1 MPTISNLQGNLRLNS
16 GVFEIV
22 QGTGI
27 IPKLYTSSSVAPV
40 GITTGLSS
48 KINTLTT
55 PWSLITGYDLG
66 LKFASDF
73 DLRYHLQNQYWLFL
87 TGQSPTGPFSV
98 YSGIEGIQ
106 SNSTGLNLL
115 RNNLPA
121 TFYPKVLVLPL
132 DIESKLNKMFNSGS
146 YGLSQNDKINFGI
159 VDSPLEKI
167 NVSGNIYLRSPD
179 SSRYI
184 RFSTKNGG
192 MVDFAINSDPSKKS
206 LPNVTIG
213 QGNYVEYTT
222 PDAYGKYPDSN
233 YLIGKDN
240 VIYSSGNT
248 LGTPSALS
256 IYGIQNLASGCI
268 DAQVFGN
275 QNKLLSGR
283 GYTVNGAYNKLT
295 QCADVV
301 VYGRNTNI
309 TNGKNVVAV
318 GNSNTTPTN
327 AKSLMDVVLL
337 GSSNKLDCPIS
348 AQPLNHDTIILIGT
362 DQYIY
367 GSGAANISLIGKR
380 NSILSLTGNKALD
393 VSNISIYG
401 SFNNLSG
408 QNLNS
413 DILGDYNLNINSFN
427 NTLLGDAN
435 SNSGIF
441 NTSSLGSN
449 NYTSS
454 VDKLSSL
461 GNDNIAYNINDF
473 LILGKLNQVGPG
485 TESKGFSIR
494 SGVLIRAED
503 IKNYNLSG
511 GIILGQNNK
520 HGISQSTTIGVS
532 NRNYPSHGTIDSG
545 SHSFILGNYNTS
557 SGARN
562 IVIGAFSAITGDV
575 YTPNSSNISL
585 GYENQLRYSQNSV
598 VIGAQNSISSTSG
611 AGHVQNN
618 SNFVLGTNNYFRN
631 SSNNLAIG
639 VGNYFFNETGK
650 VKISLPD
657 GAHMT
662 LTKSSVDFGEAIIKA
677 SNIRVDNPV
686 AVTSS
691 SLDASSTINVAD
703 SLNAVAQ
710 SRLLRRFDGTDS
722 SIFATAISGSGIAST
737 KYSLSNRIYND
748 AFKTMKMPAQ
758 IEFCGCAGLTGT
770 IATGIYDLYYL
781 PTYGKFTGLGAV
793 NSVTPTT
800 GIPYNDFVNGKAPF
814 VEIRRASAV
823 YDYIKKENITY
834 GHPWKESY
842 PYYFYAKFE
851 APNKYAIIS
860 YTSAFTSGITSY
872 NSGDSNYTG
881 QCAKFLGLWAL
892 YTGTGYQHNTY
903 NVNNKPVLINTYR
916 SGQFSGWKYGD
927 LSYLNPNEIPL
938 EDWYG
943 SGSWIQSGVGQKLI
957 SGFGVFPTAPIG
969 NTPVNLKPVV
979 DLKRIRF
986 MSIALGYENTLDNI
1000 PGAFIPI
1007 YY

>member
-27 IPKLYTSSSVAPV
+27 IPKLYTSSSVAPA
-40 GITTGLSS
+40 GIVTGSS
-48 KINTLTT
+48 TRINTSTT

-66 LKFASDF
+66 LSFASDF

-87 TGQSPTGPFSV
+87 TGVSPTGPFSV

-106 SNSTGLNLL
+106 SNSTGLNIL

-146 YGLSQNDKINFGI
+146 YGLSMNDKINFGI

-179 SSRYI
+179 TSRYI

-192 MVDFAINSDPSKKS
+192 IVDFAINSDPSKKS
-206 LPNVTIG
+206 SPNLTIG
-213 QGNYVEYTT
+213 QGNFVDYAK

-240 VIYSSGNT
+240 VIYSSGST
-248 LGTPSALS
+248 LGAPSSLA

-268 DAQVFGN
+268 DTQVFGA
-275 QNKLLSGR
+275 QNKIFSGR
-283 GYTVNGAYNKLT
+283 GYTVNGAYNKFT
-295 QCADVV
+295 KCSDVV
-301 VYGRNTNI
+301 VFGRNTDI
-309 TNGKNVVAV
+309 TNGENIVAI
-318 GNSNTTPTN
+318 GNSNTCPTN
-327 AKSLMDVVLL
+327 AKALMDVVLV
-337 GSSNKLDCPIS
+337 GSSNILDYPTGV
-348 AQPLNHDTIILIGT
+348 PLSDSNTIILIGT
-362 DQYIY
+362 DQYVY
-367 GSGAANISLIGKR
+367 GSGASNISLIGKR
-380 NSILSLTGNKALD
+380 NSIISFENDETFGVTN
-393 VSNISIYG
+393 VSIYG
-401 SFNNLSG
+401 SYNNLSG
-408 QNLNS
+408 KNFNS
-413 DILGDYNLNINSFN
+413 DILGDFNINTNTSN
-427 NTLLGDAN
+427 NTLLGDSN

-441 NTSSLGSN
+441 NSSVLGSN
-449 NYTSS
+449 NYTLS
-454 VDKLSSL
+454 VDKLSSF
-461 GNDNIAYNINDF
+461 GNENIAYKINDV
-473 LILGKLNQVGPG
+473 LVLGKNNQTGPG
-485 TESKGFSIR
+485 TEGKGFSIV
-494 SGVLIRAED
+494 SGVLVTAQD
-503 IKNYNLSG
+503 IKDYTLSG
-511 GIILGQNNK
+511 GTVLGQSNM
-520 HGISQSTTIGVS
+520 HGISQSTTIGIA
-532 NRNYPSHGTIDSG
+532 NRNYPSKGTTNSG

-562 IVIGAFSAITGDV
+562 IIIGAFSAITGNV
-575 YTPNSSNISL
+575 YAPNSSNISL
-585 GYENQLRYSQNSV
+585 GYENQLQYSQNNV
-598 VIGAQNSISSTSG
+598 VIGGQNSISSTTG
-611 AGHVQNN
+611 AGLVQNN
-618 SNFVLGTNNYFRN
+618 SNLVLGTDNYFRN

-650 VKISLPD
+650 MKISLPD

-677 SNIRVDNPV
+677 SNIRIDNPV
-686 AVTSS
+686 AVTAS
-691 SLDASSTINVAD
+691 SLDASSTINVAT
-703 SLNAVAQ
+703 SLNAIAQ
-710 SRLLRRFDGTDS
+710 SRLLRRFDSTDA

-758 IEFCGCAGLTGT
+758 IELCGCAGLTGT

-800 GIPYNDFVNGKAPF
+800 GVPYGNFVSGKAPF

-823 YDYIKKENITY
+823 YDYIKKQNSTY
-834 GHPWKESY
+834 GHPWEVSY

-851 APNKYAIIS
+851 TPDKYAIIS
-860 YTSAFTSGITSY
+860 YTSAFTSGITGY
-872 NSGDSNYTG
+872 NTGDSNYTG
-881 QCAKFLGLWAL
+881 QCAKFLGVWAL

-903 NVNNKPVLINTYR
+903 NANNKPVLINTYR

-927 LSYLNPNEIPL
+927 VSYLNPNEIPL

-969 NTPVNLKPVV
+969 NTPVTLKPVV

-986 MSIALGYENTLDNI
+986 MSIGLGYENDLDNI